1 MDEPTKQILVPWDKA
16 VELLADDGQPHAAA
30 DKLLK
35 SHAELCP
42 ARLGFPAVEEH
53 VGKVEVRLAALLGY
67 MFGSGILGGGAFFG
81 LLKLLG
87 AV

>member
-1 MDEPTKQILVPWDKA
+1 MDEAAKQVLVPWDKA
-16 VELLADDGQPHAAA
+16 VELLADRAAYAAA

-42 ARLGFPAVEEH
+42 ARLGFPAVEER